1 MAQVK
6 KSRYYAGKQ
15 YKIFQNRKGHKI
27 IQAWTNVDDAG
38 AVYGLFKNEK
48 VAKASCDG
56 FSGEV
61 PCRVLIEVPEDRKF
75 KLR

>member
-27 IQAWTNVDDAG
+27 IQAWTNVDEVG

-48 VAKASCDG
+48 VAKASCDS
-56 FSGEV
+56 FSREV
-61 PCRVLIEVPEDRKF
+61 PCRVLIEVPESLKF